1 MNMQKFE
8 FSVRTRNGHLVER
21 IRILGRDLA
30 DAERKLRQMYMNC
43 EIVGHDAVDSE
54 KPVPQS
60 ADIED
65 VLSLI
70 VKHS

>member
-1 MNMQKFE
+1 MQKFE
-8 FSVRTRNGHLVER
+8 FSVRTRNGQLVEH
-21 IRILGRDLA
+21 IRILGRDREE
-30 DAERKLRQMYMNC
+30 AERKLRQMYMHC
-43 EIVGHDAVDSE
+43 EIVQEGAIDSE
-54 KPVPQS
+54 KAIPQS